1 MSNIARLAD
10 KCTELGVR
18 VLLFSTTYV
27 PNIYCSVK
35 RPAVRRQGREA
46 DHSRPSNKG
55 VNKAWSYLHSFMK
68 YTATTLSAPS
78 PEKKLDFLII
88 TLQTRLKKKRL
99 A

>member
-78 PEKKLDFLII
+78 PEKKTGFFNYNAAN
-88 TLQTRLKKKRL
+88 TPEKKRL